1 MAREFFYWLL
11 SLNLLLHWY
20 VIIGRLKLPYNQQI
34 IISDCLTEKSWGFVI
49 WRQYTKMLE
58 RWKLIMS
65 NSLWQINICY
75 MVHVVHW
82 LWQIN
87 ICYKVVHWL
96 WQINIYYMVVH
107 WLWQISIC
115 YMVVHWLWQIQTQY
129 RRRHHQF
136 LELQLSTLSDLQQKC
151 SGASVYVVVFI
162 SL

>member
-1 MAREFFYWLL
+1 MLIQ
-11 SLNLLLHWY
+11 LLLHWY

-96 WQINIYYMVVH
+96 WQINMLYGSSLVVTDSNSVQKETPSILRITTEYPK
-107 WLWQISIC
+107 WPSTEVFWSLSIC
-115 YMVVHWLWQIQTQY
+115 
-129 RRRHHQF
+129 
-136 LELQLSTLSDLQQKC
+136 C
-151 SGASVYVVVFI
+151 SFHFSI
-162 SL
+162 E